1 MQNIKYK
8 MIPETV
14 VLVLRVI
21 FGIYLAFAG
30 FIKFF
35 DLKGFARIV
44 MTYRILPRWIA
55 LPSSYVIP
63 FVEFAVG
70 LLLISGGYGLYVSGA
85 ALLLVLISLFF
96 VSAILIQG
104 RRLESCGCLG
114 TAIKIPVNWKK
125 LVEVLVWLVIA
136 VIIFYSYF

>member
-1 MQNIKYK
+1 MVSPI
-8 MIPETV
+8 
-14 VLVLRVI
+14 LVLRII
-21 FGIYLAFAG
+21 FGAYLAFAG

-44 MTYRILPRWIA
+44 MTYKILPRWIA
-55 LPSSYVIP
+55 MPSSYIMP
-63 FVEFAVG
+63 FVEFATG
-70 LLLISGGYGLYVSGA
+70 LLLISGWYGQYVSGI
-85 ALLLVLISLFF
+85 ALLLILTSSFF

-125 LVEVLVWLVIA
+125 LVEVLIWLVIA
-136 VIIFYSYF
+136 IIIFYSYF